1 MVRQFLFSIACRSRT
16 NPHEFVAGINDTQ
29 LSCADVSCAGGSSC
43 LQKAAQS
50 SPKKFY
56 DLYHKRV
63 EFGLMSQAKRNEQLV
78 QLLNTFAD
86 HHTNWFGVRMC
97 ACFSAAIGV
106 SQKRLRE
113 KLVLVTAGGKL
124 ARKLGSGQRDGPKTQ
139 QFLGYLENLRDNHSE
154 KNPKGGEDPDFC
166 VFPPALL

>member
-1 MVRQFLFSIACRSRT
+1 M

-56 DLYHKRV
+56 DLYRKRV

-86 HHTNWFGVRMC
+86 DHTNWFGLRMC
-97 ACFSAAIGV
+97 VACFSAAIGV

-124 ARKLGSGQRDGPKTQ
+124 ARKLGSGQRDAPKTQ
-139 QFLGYLENLRDNHSE
+139 QFLGYLENLRDNHAE
-154 KNPKGGEDPDFC
+154 KNPKGDDYFLA
-166 VFPPALL
+166 PPGKTERIEESVHF